1 MTKRKKMENNSDK
14 AVRSGLWYVISN
26 VMIRAVGIIT
36 APLYTRLLT
45 TSESGFAN
53 NFNNYVSLFTVVTCL
68 CLIYSV
74 GRAKIDF
81 PDDFDAYMS
90 SIQALSSFFGLG
102 ILVLVMVLSPPSG
115 ILGYDKFII
124 FIMFFYL
131 VVFPSIDYRQYK
143 YRFEYRYRENIAI
156 SVFITVTTVILSVV
170 LIFLMPYNKG
180 FAKILGT
187 VIPSSLVAIWCYY
200 SLIKEGRKLISKK
213 YWIYALKI
221 GLPMIPHGLAMIML
235 ARIDTSMISAM
246 CSYAEVGLY
255 TYGYTIGTLLMFV
268 SNAIGQA
275 WLPWFNERLA
285 DGDRELIKEKNRVLM
300 AAGCFLTLI
309 FIGMT
314 PEAVRILLA
323 KPYHECMWVIPPVAL
338 GTLCQ
343 YFYTNYVNQELF
355 HKKTVMIA
363 VNSIIAA
370 LINTGLNY
378 IYIRRY
384 GYIAAA
390 YTTLAGYLIL
400 MILHFVSTKLIL
412 REKLYH
418 DGQYFLMLAVTGI
431 AGLSMMYVYEKPVV
445 RYIIIAAL
453 IAVFAFIFRNDI
465 IKLYR
470 RYTKKMV

>member
-102 ILVLVMVLSPPSG
+102 VLIMVMVLSPTTG

-124 FIMFFYL
+124 FILFFYL

-156 SVFITVTTVILSVV
+156 SVIITVTTVILSVA

-187 VIPSSLVAIWCYY
+187 VIPSSLVAIWCYF
-200 SLIKEGRKLISKK
+200 SLIKEGRQLINKK

-246 CSYAEVGLY
+246 CTYAEVGLY

-285 DGDRELIKEKNRVLM
+285 DGERALIKEKNRVLM

-314 PEAVRILLA
+314 PEAVKILLA
-323 KPYHECMWVIPPVAL
+323 KSYHECMWVIPPVAL

-378 IYIRRY
+378 IYIRQY

-400 MILHFVSTKLIL
+400 MILHFVSTKLVL
-412 REKLYH
+412 RENLYH
-418 DGQYFLMLAVTGI
+418 DGQYFLMLAATGA
-431 AGLSMMYVYEKPVV
+431 AGLAMMYVYEKPVV

-470 RYTKKMV
+470 RYTKK